1 MTSFIDG
8 LRMMTRWNKLWVESM
23 FFVSSF
29 SFHFVKQVFALLL
42 YFSTFEQ
49 KKIIHNT
56 ICRWYLFPRSEG
68 NSNSLQPIRL
78 IRDEQ
83 RSLSVGYV

>member
-49 KKIIHNT
+49 KKSFII
-56 ICRWYLFPRSEG
+56 LFADGTSSQQVKETAIACSPF
-68 NSNSLQPIRL
+68 
-78 IRDEQ
+78 
-83 RSLSVGYV
+83 V